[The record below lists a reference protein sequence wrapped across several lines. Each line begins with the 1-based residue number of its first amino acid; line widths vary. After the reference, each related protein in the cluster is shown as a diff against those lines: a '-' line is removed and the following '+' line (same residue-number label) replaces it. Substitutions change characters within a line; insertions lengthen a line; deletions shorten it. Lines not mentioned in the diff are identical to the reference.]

1 MAEVD
6 FGFTLYPTARGAG
19 RDVASLMDYN
29 RRCLRALPPRFTTVW
44 VEDHFQWGETG
55 TLECLSTLSFLAGEF
70 PALRFGTLV
79 LGQSYR
85 NPALTAK
92 MAANLHYITGGR
104 FILGLGAGW
113 KKDEYDAYG
122 YPYPSAKVRIAQMNE
137 AIEITRALWEQAP
150 ATYKGEHYQIEN
162 AYSEPRPH
170 KAIPLLIGGAGE
182 QLVLRSVAR
191 YADWWNNN
199 FCTPPEYAAKLQVLH
214 KHCQAIGRDPSSIRL
229 TYYGIVSLPEDPAQ
243 VMKSQLHV
251 IGPTP
256 ETVIEEFQQFIR
268 LGVSHFMIRF
278 SDLTS
283 LERFGQEVLPKLP

>member
-1 MAEVD
+1 MAEIE

-29 RRCLRALPPRFTTVW
+29 RRCLRALPPRFSTVW
-44 VEDHFQWGETG
+44 VEDHFQWGEIG
-55 TLECLSTLSFLAGEF
+55 TLECLTTLSFLAGEF

-104 FILGLGAGW
+104 FILGIGAGW
-113 KKDEYDAYG
+113 KEDEYRAYG
-122 YPYPSAKVRIAQMNE
+122 YPYPAAKVRVAQMNE
-137 AIEITRALWEQAP
+137 AIEIIRALWENTP
-150 ATYKGEHYQIEN
+150 ATYKGEHYHIEN
-162 AYSEPRPH
+162 AYCEPRPH

-199 FCTPPEYAAKLQVLH
+199 FCTPPEYAAKLQVLQ
-214 KHCQAIGRDPSSIRL
+214 KHCEAIGRDPATIRL

-251 IGPTP
+251 IGPSP
-256 ETVIEEFQQFIR
+256 DQVIEEFQQFIQ

-278 SDLTS
+278 SDLAS

>member
-1 MAEVD
+1 MAEID

-29 RRCLRALPPRFTTVW
+29 RRCLRTLPPRFTTAW
-44 VEDHFQWGETG
+44 VEDHFQWGEIG
-55 TLECLSTLSFLAGEF
+55 TLECLTTLSFLAGEF

-104 FILGLGAGW
+104 FILGIGAGW
-113 KKDEYDAYG
+113 KEDEYRAYG
-122 YPYPSAKVRIAQMNE
+122 YPYPAAKVRIAQMNE
-137 AIEITRALWEQAP
+137 AIEIIRALWENAP

-162 AYSEPRPH
+162 AYCEPRPH

-191 YADWWNNN
+191 HADWWNNN
-199 FCTPPEYAAKLQVLH
+199 FCTPSEYAAKLQILH
-214 KHCQAIGRDPSSIRL
+214 QHCQAIGRDPATIRL

-251 IGPTP
+251 IGPSP
-256 ETVIEEFQQFIR
+256 DQVIEEFQQFIQ

-278 SDLTS
+278 SDLAS